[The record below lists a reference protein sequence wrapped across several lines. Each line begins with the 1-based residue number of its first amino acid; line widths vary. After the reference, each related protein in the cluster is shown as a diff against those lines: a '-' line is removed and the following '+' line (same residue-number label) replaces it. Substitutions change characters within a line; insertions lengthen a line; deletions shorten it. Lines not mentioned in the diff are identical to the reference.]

1 MEKKTRK
8 TRNTLE
14 FATRAIHVGQEP
26 EATTGAISVPIYQTS
41 TFAQSAPGVH
51 KGYDYSRTDNPTRT
65 ALQQALASLESAN
78 YCLAFSSGM
87 GAATTAM
94 LLFKQGDHIIS
105 SRDVYGGTYRLFK
118 RVLEEFG
125 LTFSFVET
133 SNLNEIKAAVMPR
146 TRLVWIESPT
156 NPLLRIT
163 DIRGAARIAHDSG
176 ALCLVDNTFASPF
189 FQRPL
194 SLGADLVL
202 HSTTKYIGGHADLV
216 GGAICLNERS
226 LYERLKFLQNAA
238 GATPSPFDCFLT
250 LRGIKTLALRM
261 REHEANAT
269 SVAAFLKRHPRVRKV
284 YYPGLADHPGYEI
297 AAAQMDGFSGMI
309 SFEVKGGLSEARRV
323 LQGLSIFKIAE
334 SLGGVE
340 SLVELPTIM
349 THASIPEAERKKAG
363 LDDGLI
369 RLSVGIENAA
379 DLIADLKQALNGAG
393 GGKIG
398 DGRSGMEDGNRGAYA
413 GTKAIDTSP
422 RRSRRT

>member
-1 MEKKTRK
+1 MARKKVSESRQ
-8 TRNTLE
+8 

-26 EATTGAISVPIYQTS
+26 ESATGAITVPIYQTS
-41 TFAQSAPGVH
+41 TFAQSAPGIH

-65 ALQQALASLESAN
+65 ALQTALASLEAAK

-94 LLFKQGDHIIS
+94 LLFKKGDHVVS
-105 SRDVYGGTYRLFK
+105 SRDVYGGTYRLFSS
-118 RVLEEFG
+118 VLQNFG

-133 SNLNEIKAAVMPR
+133 SNVGEIERATNRR
-146 TRLVWIESPT
+146 TRLIWIESPT

-163 DIRGAARIAHDSG
+163 NIGAAAKIAHRHS

-194 SLGADLVL
+194 ELGADLVL
-202 HSTTKYIGGHADLV
+202 HSTTKYLAGHADVV
-216 GGAICLNERS
+216 GGAICLNELP

-261 REHEANAT
+261 REHEKNAIEI
-269 SVAAFLKRHPRVRKV
+269 AQFLQDHPRVRRV
-284 YYPGLADHPGYEI
+284 YYPGLPNHPGHDI
-297 AAAQMDGFSGMI
+297 AASQMDGFSGI
-309 SFEVKGGLSEARRV
+309 VSFEVKGGLGDARRV
-323 LQGLSIFKIAE
+323 LARLRLFKIAE

-340 SLVELPTIM
+340 SLVELPAIM
-349 THASIPEAERKKAG
+349 THASIPKEERKRAG

-369 RLSVGIENAA
+369 RLSVGIEHVQ
-379 DLIADLKQALNGAG
+379 DLLEDLKQALGL
-393 GGKIG
+393 
-398 DGRSGMEDGNRGAYA
+398 
-413 GTKAIDTSP
+413 
-422 RRSRRT
+422 